1 MNTILSMLAFP
12 IVLAIVLAFSLVVS
26 MRAKRA
32 CAMTNQVFTGT
43 PTSRRFVTMPA
54 SANILAGQPLLIG
67 KEPFIPLDNYQSN
80 VGGAT
85 GLFNGSF
92 TTTVIGQSSESP
104 VVTAAINPGDALY
117 ATGTKDTA
125 TNVTYGLTIDSNSNN
140 TPFGHLDPQSPVVP
154 AGVALASA
162 IVQI

>member
-1 MNTILSMLAFP
+1 MLAFP
-12 IVLAIVLAFSLVVS
+12 IVLAIVLAFSLVIS

-32 CAMTNQVFTGT
+32 WAMTNQVFTGT

-54 SANILAGQPLLIG
+54 TANILAGQPLLIG
-67 KEPFIPLDNYQSN
+67 KEPFFSLDNYQSN

-92 TTTVIGQSSESP
+92 TTTVIGQTSESP
-104 VVTAAINPGDALY
+104 VVTAAINPGDTLY
-117 ATGTKDTA
+117 AIGTKDTA
-125 TNVTYGLTIDSNSNN
+125 TNVTYGLTIDANSSN
-140 TPFGHLDPQSPVVP
+140 TPFGHLDPASSVVG
-154 AGVALASA
+154 AGITLTSA